1 MFSYINHN
9 NNEGVHLS
17 LFFSDFFDVIHSRVK
32 GFYKRKTSFILKA
45 GKAKLEWNHL
55 TEQ

>member
-17 LFFSDFFDVIHSRVK
+17 LFFSDSFDVIHSRVK